1 MKKEVKKQ
9 IKEDKFIDTVNLVVD
24 FVTHRKKEM
33 MMGLAAILGILVI
46 FIGIKILNAG
56 SVKKENQ
63 VLTQIL
69 SLTEELKDKPE
80 NVEELEKLAGKGKF
94 SRMAYIQL
102 ANYHI
107 NNKDFARA
115 EEELK
120 KIPENKKDLLY
131 MQSRDILAQVYL
143 YQKKFDEAL
152 TIYDTM
158 ERDPGEFSLD
168 ILLFNK
174 ASVFEEKGETDRA
187 LEIYKRVESDFS
199 QTYFG
204 YEASQKVKELEEK

>member
-9 IKEDKFIDTVNLVVD
+9 IKEDKFVDIMTVVID
-24 FVTHRKKEM
+24 FVTHRKKEV
-33 MMGLAAILGILVI
+33 MMGLAAVLGIIVI

-56 SVKKENQ
+56 NVKKENQ

-80 NVEELEKLAGKGKF
+80 NIAELEKLAGKGKY

-102 ANYHI
+102 ANFYI
-107 NNKDFARA
+107 NKKDFARA

-120 KIPENKKDLLY
+120 KIPENNKDLLF

-143 YQKKFDEAL
+143 YQKRFDEAL

-158 ERDPGEFSLD
+158 EREPGEFSLD
-168 ILLFNK
+168 VLLFNK
-174 ASVFEEKGETDRA
+174 ALVFEEKGETDRA
-187 LEIYKRVESDFS
+187 LELYKKVESDFS

-204 YEASQKVKELEEK
+204 YEASQKVRELEEK